1 MDVYEVIE
9 SILDANGGE
18 IRGRTA
24 IQKLVYLAHH
34 TIPELE
40 IPQYRPYYYGPFSSE
55 LGLALEKLVSYS
67 FVSETK
73 IPGTLNEGYNYGL
86 TSDGQ
91 KVIDGVKNEKKEEYN
106 KIKMLVE
113 TCKNFCGLRIAPL
126 SYASKIFYMLDAQ
139 SDDSEKLTVDDAV
152 KNAKKLKW
160 KVSPN
165 NVEDGTKLL
174 EKLGLVTLS

>member
-1 MDVYEVIE
+1 MDVYEIIE

-34 TIPELE
+34 TIPQLE
-40 IPQYRPYYYGPFSSE
+40 VPQYKPHYYGPFSSE

-73 IPGTLNEGYNYGL
+73 IPGTMNEGHNYRL
-86 TSDGQ
+86 TEDGQ
-91 KVIDGVKNEKKEEYN
+91 KVIDAIKNEKKEDYE
-106 KIKMLVE
+106 KIKQLVD
-113 TCKNFCGLRIAPL
+113 TCKEFCDLKIAPL

-139 SDDSEKLTVDDAV
+139 GKDSEKLTTKDAV
-152 KNAKKLKW
+152 KNAKELGW
-160 KVSPN
+160 KVSSD
-165 NVEDGTKLL
+165 NVEQGAKLL
-174 EKLGLVTLS
+174 EKLELVKLS